1 MVENENYSGQR
12 YVRTD
17 TLRIPEYYSKWEL
30 RGKKETIRN
39 SIKMYGIKSPLVV
52 NENPK
57 RANTIVHGVTV
68 FCIAEELGIEEVPV
82 MYVDLDLEDEKRLRV
97 LLDQKGSLELTSDE
111 IINLIGQL
119 DYETFF
125 GNSISE
131 TLSKHIVEAEKQ
143 VTANPPNPKKAIKQ
157 LLIRLP
163 LEDNAA
169 LRKAMVEM
177 GVKTLADAVKSLLE
191 IYNEHKNEI

>member
-1 MVENENYSGQR
+1 MYNTSIYGNQQHVATSR
-12 YVRTD
+12 
-17 TLRIPEYYSKWEL
+17 LKIPEYYSKWEL

-39 SIKMYGIKSPLVV
+39 SIKEYGIKSPLVV

-82 MYVDLDLEDEKRLRV
+82 MYVDLDLEEEKRLRV

-119 DYETFF
+119 DY
-125 GNSISE
+125 
-131 TLSKHIVEAEKQ
+131 
-143 VTANPPNPKKAIKQ
+143 
-157 LLIRLP
+157 
-163 LEDNAA
+163 
-169 LRKAMVEM
+169 
-177 GVKTLADAVKSLLE
+177 
-191 IYNEHKNEI
+191 